1 MGGGGGGMGGGGMMG
16 GGGDGG
22 GGMGGMGGMM
32 GMMGGGSGGGGSG
45 DPNDLFNSAVS
56 NYTYGLVNFGQG
68 KDKTPPKPTALP
80 PDPGPLY
87 TMPTQSLETT
97 RLYQSNPS
105 GYDTLFDLMRI
116 FQ

>member
-1 MGGGGGGMGGGGMMG
+1 MGGGGGGMGGGMG
-16 GGGDGG
+16 GGGDAG

-32 GMMGGGSGGGGSG
+32 GMMGGGGGSGGGGKS
-45 DPNDLFNSAVS
+45 DPNDLMNSYIS
-56 NYTYGLVNFGQG
+56 NYTYGVVNFGQG

-87 TMPTQSLETT
+87 TMPTQAPETT